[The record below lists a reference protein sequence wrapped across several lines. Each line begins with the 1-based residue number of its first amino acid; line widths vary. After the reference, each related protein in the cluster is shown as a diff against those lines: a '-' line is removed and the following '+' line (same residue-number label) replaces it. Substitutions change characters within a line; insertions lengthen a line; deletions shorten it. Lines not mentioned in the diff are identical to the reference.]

1 MWGFPDAGKL
11 GASFHWLR
19 LGWLPLHKPSIPS
32 KDSSLFVMAA
42 LSQVNAFDC
51 GSTSL
56 WGCHLHVLSIQQ
68 WHRIWLCFRPCHFTC
83 CGCCNF
89 CCHPCIFYLNIHAS
103 EELPQ
108 AYVATVSWSFLV
120 LYHWTLAWRKE
131 SRQLESCQAGAS
143 RAGPCFGYVEVNA
156 GWVGYTHFIC
166 IRMVVRIMLMVPLYA
181 VSSLISLFSL
191 EAAFVIDA
199 IRDIYEVCPT
209 S

>member
-1 MWGFPDAGKL
+1 M
-11 GASFHWLR
+11 
-19 LGWLPLHKPSIPS
+19 
-32 KDSSLFVMAA
+32 
-42 LSQVNAFDC
+42 
-51 GSTSL
+51 
-56 WGCHLHVLSIQQ
+56 
-68 WHRIWLCFRPCHFTC
+68 
-83 CGCCNF
+83 
-89 CCHPCIFYLNIHAS
+89 
-103 EELPQ
+103 
-108 AYVATVSWSFLV
+108 
-120 LYHWTLAWRKE
+120 
-131 SRQLESCQAGAS
+131 ESCQAGAS